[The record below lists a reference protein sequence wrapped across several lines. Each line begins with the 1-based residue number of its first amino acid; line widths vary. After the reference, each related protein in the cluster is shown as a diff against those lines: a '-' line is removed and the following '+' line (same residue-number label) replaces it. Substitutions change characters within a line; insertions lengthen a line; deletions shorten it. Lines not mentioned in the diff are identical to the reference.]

1 MASSCPSRATF
12 NLPLF
17 SVPLEAHLSG
27 PQWAFPGLRVSSWV
41 WQGMTRK
48 GKGDDRERSDSLFY
62 WLFPTRLTRAGY
74 ISPWKSLL
82 SQRDQCYRTFTFQIQ
97 ITAASFHLVGP
108 GWYRL
113 STTYLH
119 CSLWLPYTHA
129 FGKKS
134 SFNGPISNMPFV
146 PDGNFLHPL
155 TPIHPS
161 EQSKSHH
168 L

>member
-27 PQWAFPGLRVSSWV
+27 AQWGFPGPLVSSWV
-41 WQGMTRK
+41 WQGMT
-48 GKGDDRERSDSLFY
+48 GKGQIIYSTGSFLQDWQELVISLHGRF
-62 WLFPTRLTRAGY
+62 
-74 ISPWKSLL
+74 S

-97 ITAASFHLVGP
+97 ITVVSFHLVGP

-119 CSLWLPYTHA
+119 CYLWLPYTIT
-129 FGKKS
+129 FGNKS
-134 SFNGPISNMPFV
+134 SFNGSILNIPFV
-146 PDGNFLHPL
+146 PGGNFLYPL